1 MKISIAMATYN
12 GAKYLQEQL
21 DSFADQT
28 RLPDELVVCD
38 DYSTDETIEIL
49 RQFAEVAP
57 FEVKVFLN
65 ERNLGYAQN
74 FGRALALCTGDLI
87 FLSDQD
93 DVWFPEKL
101 TVIENLAIEDDYSQ
115 VFMNDAELV
124 YHDLSPT
131 GLTKQGQIKSA
142 GMTNSNFVM
151 GCCMAIRRDFLQR
164 LLPIPVSCK
173 GHDVWLSKFA
183 EGLQQR
189 CITLQVLQI
198 YRRHESNESTFVA
211 NKTYN
216 VSVIDTF
223 SRKLLKVFENRRI
236 DSQSNDLI
244 DSIAF
249 HNEIRKI
256 LTAWLNETNDQEL
269 KLKIKSF
276 KDAQKKLCETLEC
289 RLEIKSMC
297 VVKRVFMGF
306 NFYLRGGYKDFNG
319 FLSYARDIVA

>member
-1 MKISIAMATYN
+1 MATYN

-21 DSFADQT
+21 DSFVDQT

-38 DYSTDETIEIL
+38 DCSTDSTVEIL
-49 RQFAEVAP
+49 QRFAEVAP
-57 FEVKVFLN
+57 FEVRVFVN
-65 ERNLGYAQN
+65 EKNLGYAQN

-142 GMTNSNFVM
+142 GMAQSSFVM

-164 LLPIPVSCK
+164 LFPIPVSCK

-189 CITLQVLQI
+189 YITSKVLQI

-211 NKTYN
+211 NKTHRVN
-216 VSVIDTF
+216 KIDTF
-223 SRKLLKVFENRRI
+223 SRKLHKISENRSI
-236 DSQSNDLI
+236 GSHSYDLTEAI
-244 DSIAF
+244 SLT
-249 HNEIRKI
+249 NEVINF
-256 LTAWLNETNDQEL
+256 LTAWLDETSDQEL
-269 KLKIKSF
+269 KLKISDF
-276 KDAQKKLCETLEC
+276 KNSQKKTYKALKY
-289 RLEIKSMC
+289 RLEIRKML
-297 VVKRVFMGF
+297 VIERIFWGL
-306 NFYLRGGYKDFNG
+306 NFYRKGGYEQFSG
-319 FLSYARDIVA
+319 FLSYVRDILA